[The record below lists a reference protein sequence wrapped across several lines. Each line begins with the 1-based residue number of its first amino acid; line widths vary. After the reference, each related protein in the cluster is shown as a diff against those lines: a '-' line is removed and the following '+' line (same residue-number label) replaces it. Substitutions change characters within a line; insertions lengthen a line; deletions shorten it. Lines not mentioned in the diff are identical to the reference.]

1 MSLEDLSDEIEIV
14 KLVFIVVWLF
24 IKKNKKNIALSKA
37 NFIKNRNSDDNINL
51 NDEIEIANI
60 VNKINWF

>member
-1 MSLEDLSDEIEIV
+1 MSLEDLSDEIEIA

-37 NFIKNRNSDDNINL
+37 NFIKDGNSDDNINL
-51 NDEIEIANI
+51 NDEIEIANL